1 MTQNVIFKTRLL
13 ESDKRR
19 RAGIRNYILKN
30 LEFYDGLR
38 DVFELYNPITS
49 GSEKLLIELAAP
61 QKQTWLQRMKYKYV
75 ARGEKPSL
83 QLYNHW
89 ANSLLFR
96 LRSYIG
102 SVEFTHRKFE

>member
-1 MTQNVIFKTRLL
+1 MTQNVIYKTRLL

-96 LRSYIG
+96 LRTYIG